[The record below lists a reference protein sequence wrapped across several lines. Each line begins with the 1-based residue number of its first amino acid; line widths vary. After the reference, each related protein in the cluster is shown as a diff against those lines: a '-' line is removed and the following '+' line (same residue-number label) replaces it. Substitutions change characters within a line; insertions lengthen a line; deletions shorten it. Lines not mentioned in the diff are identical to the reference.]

1 MCSSA
6 HWDIIAN
13 SPPSVKPDKFD
24 IFSSSGTTTKETRG
38 GAVMDELLTTVLL
51 VLGCVGAAKAQVIER
66 SRFVQGVWIL
76 FFLLI
81 GVMIVRLFSMNA
93 P

>member
-1 MCSSA
+1 
-6 HWDIIAN
+6 
-13 SPPSVKPDKFD
+13 
-24 IFSSSGTTTKETRG
+24 
-38 GAVMDELLTTVLL
+38 MDELLTTVLL